1 MSTPILTVLFVF
13 EVSGLIMLSSH
24 VIPKGDLEEL
34 ISHDKEATLEHLEHD
49 SHVVHSKRDLESS
62 EHVLAITALDM
73 QKEKQATDRQII
85 AFHSELARLS
95 EEVGV
100 QIDPLTEQVTKLES
114 SLVDL
119 KESFSELSFRVQIL
133 QATSYNGEFMWNIPE
148 VARRL
153 REAQIG
159 KTTSVYS
166 PAFFTSQFGYKLGLR
181 LYLNGYGTTKGTHLS
196 LFIYI
201 MKGEYDAV
209 LSWPFQQ
216 KVTLMLLDQDKR
228 ENIVEAFIPEPSSP
242 SYQQPKTEMNV
253 ASGFPKFAPQS
264 VLSNSSYVRNDALYL
279 KVIVDK
285 TGLDQP

>member
-1 MSTPILTVLFVF
+1 
-13 EVSGLIMLSSH
+13 MLSSH
-24 VIPKGDLEEL
+24 LIPKGDLEEP
-34 ISHDKEATLEHLEHD
+34 STHDKEATLQNLEFV

-62 EHVLAITALDM
+62 EPVLAITAPDM
-73 QKEKQATDRQII
+73 QKEKQTTKRQIM

-100 QIDPLTEQVTKLES
+100 QIPPLTEEVTKLES

-119 KESFSELSFRVQIL
+119 KESFSKLSLSVEIL
-133 QATSYNGEFMWNIPE
+133 QVTSYNGEFLWCVPE

-153 REAQIG
+153 REAQMR
-159 KTTSVYS
+159 KTISVYS
-166 PAFFTSQFGYKLGLR
+166 APFFTSQFGYKLGLR
-181 LYLNGYGTTKGTHLS
+181 LYLNGNGIGKGTHLS

-228 ENIVEAFIPEPSSP
+228 KNIVQAFIPDPSSP
-242 SYQQPKTEMNV
+242 CYQEPKTEMNPSLGL
-253 ASGFPKFAPQS
+253 AKFAPQS
-264 VLSNSSYVRNDALYL
+264 VLSNPSYVKNDVLYL

-285 TGLDQP
+285 TVLDQP